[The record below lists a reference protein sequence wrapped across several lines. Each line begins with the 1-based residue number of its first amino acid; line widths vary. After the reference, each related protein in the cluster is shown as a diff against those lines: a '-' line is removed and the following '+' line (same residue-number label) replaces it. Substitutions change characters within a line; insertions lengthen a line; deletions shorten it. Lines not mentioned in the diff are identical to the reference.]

1 MRQVRRPIVAVSA
14 TAALLLIQALI
25 DPTGLLALVGWPGG
39 TPRFDLWW
47 PVARYVVFVPVMLA
61 VVWWAAV
68 RAGDRFWTL
77 TAGVVLAALLAQF
90 AACLAMTGDVPLSAW
105 AAGYIAAK
113 AVPSALMVAG
123 VVRIVERVVA
133 RRAARAGLETALRA
147 PSTDGFSVWPAAVA
161 FGAIAPLLAG
171 SWWTG
176 ATYAPGIPTP
186 RPGSDALGIVGML
199 VAIALL
205 IGAAWLGIRW
215 MRRRV
220 PGFLGTW
227 LGALVAGGL
236 VGLVQGVIG
245 LVVDDGFRGDLWP
258 LMATYVHVADGLAFG
273 ACTGWIAAVVAL
285 VADRVVARRAG
296 RKGLETRPPASGAP
310 QPAEDSTSPARVAA
324 AVGVGVAVVAVTAIT
339 ASLLAP
345 AAPAVATAR
354 NEASVPAGFLRVEDG
369 RFTDGE
375 GHQVLLRG
383 VNVNQLVDFYQATP
397 DLPVTRELTE
407 QDFAD
412 MATYGFN
419 VVRLGMSWSALEPTR
434 GELDP
439 AYLAQVKQAVA
450 WGDEHGIRTVL
461 DMHQDGW
468 SNLPTAEGTVCRPGT
483 DPMWGYD
490 GAPEWATH
498 WDGAPRCSFTGRDI
512 SPAGDR
518 AFEHFWFDTDG
529 IQTALARTWGE
540 LAGEFADEQAVA
552 GFDLLNEPGF
562 GETAPLT
569 TSKKNG
575 EFSAKAITAI
585 REAGAPQIVFV
596 EPSILWSGLGFD
608 SGPSIGFT
616 DDLNVAFSPHL
627 YAESI
632 TMDASLGLP
641 TIVSTERQFE
651 LGQRV
656 ADELGMPM
664 WSGEYGYWGDEA
676 STAAHLS
683 RYAVEED
690 ARILGSAYWVW
701 KQACGDPQNG
711 IQELGNALLSED
723 CATGEDAPRKDH
735 LLNILSRAYPQQ
747 APGVITTLEAGTSGD
762 DGAEFSFTGVV
773 DEPRCGL
780 QVWIPGE
787 AEPEFTEQRGLSRLA
802 LEQVDGGWIATGCAE
817 GEYALATE

>member
-1 MRQVRRPIVAVSA
+1 MRALRRPIVAVAA
-14 TAALLLIQALI
+14 TSLLLVVQAVI

-90 AACLAMTGDVPLSAW
+90 AACLAMTGDVALSAW
-105 AAGYIAAK
+105 AGGFVTAK
-113 AVPSALMVAG
+113 AVPTALIVAG
-123 VVRIVERVVA
+123 VVRVVERVVA
-133 RRAARAGLETALRA
+133 RRRGLDTALRA
-147 PSTDGFSVWPAAVA
+147 PSADALTVWPAAIA
-161 FGAIAPLLAG
+161 AGAVAPLLAG

-186 RPGSDALGIVGML
+186 RPDDGPIAMV
-199 VAIALL
+199 VAVLLL

-227 LGALVAGGL
+227 LGVLVAGG
-236 VGLVQGVIG
+236 VFGLAQSIVG

-258 LMATYVHVADGLAFG
+258 LMAAYIHVADGLAFA

-285 VADRVVARRAG
+285 VADRVMARRAARSAADPTAG
-296 RKGLETRPPASGAP
+296 EPSERRDA
-310 QPAEDSTSPARVAA
+310 SPARIAA
-324 AVGVGVAVVAVTAIT
+324 GVGIGVAVVAVTAVT

-345 AAPAVATAR
+345 AAPAVATVA

-383 VNVNQLVDFYQATP
+383 VNVNQLVDFYQARP
-397 DLPVTRELTE
+397 EVPATRELTE

-419 VVRLGMSWSALEPTR
+419 VVRLGLSWSALEPTR

-439 AYLAQVKQAVA
+439 DYLATVKQAVA
-450 WGDEHGIRTVL
+450 WGEKYGIRTVL

-540 LAGEFADEQAVA
+540 LAGEFADEKAVA

-562 GETAPLT
+562 GETAPVT

-575 EFSAKAITAI
+575 EYSAKAIAAI

-608 SGPSIGFT
+608 SGPARGFT

-664 WSGEYGYWGDEA
+664 WSGEYGYWGDDE

-683 RYAVEED
+683 RYAAEED
-690 ARILGSAYWVW
+690 ARMLGSAYWVW

-711 IQELGNALLSED
+711 IQELGNGLLSEV
-723 CATGEDAPRKDH
+723 CATGEEAPRKEH
-735 LLNILSRAYPQQ
+735 LLGILSRAYPQQ
-747 APGVITTLEAGTSGD
+747 APGVLTSLRAGVTGTPDAAATMSLTGEAPSAT
-762 DGAEFSFTGVV
+762 
-773 DEPRCGL
+773 CGL
-780 QVWIPGE
+780 QVWIPGS
-787 AEPEFTEQRGLSRLA
+787 AEPAVESSGLGDVA
-802 LEQVDGGWIATGCAE
+802 VDEVPGGWLLTGCAE
-817 GEYALATE
+817 GAYALDVKPAE